1 MIRKDQLRLIKDF
14 EGFYGDV
21 PQMPTTQLQL
31 KQFIGDWQFS
41 WRMMH
46 DAEEIEEF
54 EWIDGTAPLEILEKS
69 IK

>member
-1 MIRKDQLRLIKDF
+1 MITEDQLRLIKEF

-21 PQMPTTQLQL
+21 PQMPVNQSQL
-31 KQFIGDWQFS
+31 KQFIGDWEFS

-54 EWIDGTAPLEILEKS
+54 VWIDGTAPLDNLEKS
-69 IK
+69 VT